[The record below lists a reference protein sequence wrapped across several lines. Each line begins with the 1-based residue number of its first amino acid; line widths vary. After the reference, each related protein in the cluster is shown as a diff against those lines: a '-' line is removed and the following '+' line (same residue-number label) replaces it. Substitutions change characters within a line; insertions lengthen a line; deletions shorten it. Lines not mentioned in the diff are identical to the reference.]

1 VDVGKLLNVV
11 GDELEMR
18 NMSTLVT
25 LKSLNCSEAVSLKSN
40 IKRLSFRIMYY

>member
-11 GDELEMR
+11 RDELEMR

-25 LKSLNCSEAVSLKSN
+25 LKSLNYSEAVSLKSN
-40 IKRLSFRIMYY
+40 IK